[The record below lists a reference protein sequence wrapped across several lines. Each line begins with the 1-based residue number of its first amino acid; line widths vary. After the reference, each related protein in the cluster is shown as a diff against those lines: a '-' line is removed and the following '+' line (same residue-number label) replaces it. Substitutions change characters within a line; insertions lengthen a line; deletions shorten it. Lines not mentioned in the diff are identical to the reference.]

1 MTDKSFS
8 KAVWGGYLNKV
19 ANNVDNHHDE
29 DQAAVKTFVEK
40 TIRKLGC
47 PNQDEVHDVV
57 QNYNDYDLTPIAERV
72 PYRVSGVMA
81 EERMAFNLPAP
92 NAHTAPAAIKVRAVD
107 RKVKEGTIQFGE
119 NKGQP
124 YKSVV
129 EAHEEIYVKNFTKA
143 FKK

>member
-47 PNQDEVHDVV
+47 PNHDEVHDVV

-72 PYRVSGVMA
+72 PYWVSGVMA

-92 NAHTAPAAIKVRAVD
+92 NANTAPAAIKVRAVD